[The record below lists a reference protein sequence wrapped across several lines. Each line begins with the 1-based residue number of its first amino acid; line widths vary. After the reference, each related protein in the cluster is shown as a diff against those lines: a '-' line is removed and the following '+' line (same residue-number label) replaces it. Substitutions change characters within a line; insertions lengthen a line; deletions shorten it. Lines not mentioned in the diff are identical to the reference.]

1 MPGVLVDQQRIGRCL
16 GQLSACSRPNFRPLF
31 VRSRPPRGRSLARLH
46 AGYSFA
52 SSMRAFSPQFKIR
65 ARAGFMDLQE
75 PPRTLLNGDA
85 AIQHLEIAIPKPGVR
100 GSSPLRDANEV
111 KDSGGITR
119 LSPLYLCPPLG
130 PLQSAPRASGV
141 SPHPVTRVRQWR
153 QSWKSRSRPQR
164 LARAKRGGSQQGRIR
179 DKGCGRGSR
188 LDREPS
194 GTVGPV

>member
-31 VRSRPPRGRSLARLH
+31 ARSRPPRGRSLARLH

-52 SSMRAFSPQFKIR
+52 SSFRSAPMRAFSPQFKIR

-130 PLQSAPRASGV
+130 PLQSAPRGLW
-141 SPHPVTRVRQWR
+141 RVPTPRDESQAVAAVLEISL
-153 QSWKSRSRPQR
+153 QTAKARSRQ
-164 LARAKRGGSQQGRIR
+164 ARRKSAGT
-179 DKGCGRGSR
+179 D
-188 LDREPS
+188 S
-194 GTVGPV
+194 G